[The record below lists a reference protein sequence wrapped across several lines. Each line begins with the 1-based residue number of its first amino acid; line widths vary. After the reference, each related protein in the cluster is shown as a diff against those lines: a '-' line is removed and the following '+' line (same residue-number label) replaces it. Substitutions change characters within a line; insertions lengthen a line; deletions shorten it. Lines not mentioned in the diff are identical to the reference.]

1 MNEIKFRRG
10 PHSFRNNHRKNR
22 GPKRI
27 ALLIAAVLA
36 AGILLGAGLFWAR
49 RKVTD
54 HFDILI
60 VNGMVVD
67 GNGTPARQEIVGIR
81 GGKIVPVKWPY
92 FAEADLKIDAQGLVV
107 APGFID
113 VHTHIE
119 GNVRGKAKNSPL
131 IAPNF
136 LAQGTTTIITGN
148 CGTSAPSLSQ
158 FFSQLEAG
166 GVAINVGSLIGHN
179 TIRRQVLGEASKAP
193 SGDELRKMCQLVDRA
208 MRDGALGL
216 SSGLEYAPGL
226 FASPKEIEAMAAIA
240 GRYHGTYATHMRD
253 EGNGVIESLNEAL
266 NVARNAK
273 TPLQISHLK
282 SRGRENWGT
291 SRRLIEMILQA
302 RQAGL
307 QVRCDAYPYTASS
320 TSLDILIP
328 KSAKEGGPGRMRERL
343 RSPDERR
350 RMAAEMCENIR
361 SEGYKDFS
369 FARVAYCQFA
379 PEYEGLTIPEIASL
393 IRKPNPR
400 AVAYQPEKHQTP
412 SFIKTANNPSN
423 ESKSNSSQGDRR
435 NSDPAKDQKAGAEG
449 PAKPASEV
457 TGTGEQNNTT
467 LPQESL
473 MNQAETVCYIAAKG
487 GAQMIYENMS
497 EDDVANVLRFPDCML
512 GSDSGIRMSNEGR
525 PHPRGYGSAPRLLSR
540 FALELK
546 IFSLEEA
553 IRKMTSLPADT
564 FGISNR
570 GKLLPGY
577 WADVVIFSPTGIRDQ
592 ATYQNP
598 FREPDGIIYVLV
610 NGKVALDH
618 GQTGALNSGQVIRR
632 ED

>member
-1 MNEIKFRRG
+1 MVMM
-10 PHSFRNNHRKNR
+10 
-22 GPKRI
+22 
-27 ALLIAAVLA
+27 IAAVLTIGA
-36 AGILLGAGLFWAR
+36 LLGAGFLWLR
-49 RKVTD
+49 RKITE

-60 VNGMVVD
+60 LHGMVVD
-67 GNGTPARQEIVGIR
+67 GVGTPARQESLGIR
-81 GGKIVPVKWPY
+81 DGKIFPVKWPY
-92 FAEADLKIDAQGLVV
+92 FAEADLKIDAEGLIV

-119 GNVRGKAKNSPL
+119 GNVRSKAKNSPL

-148 CGTSAPSLSQ
+148 CGTSAQSISQ
-158 FFSQLEAG
+158 FFNQLESG
-166 GVAINVGSLIGHN
+166 SMAINVGSLVGHN
-179 TIRRQVLGEASKAP
+179 TIRRQVLGEDSRAP
-193 SGDELRKMCQLVDRA
+193 SADELRKMCQMVDRA

-216 SSGLEYAPGL
+216 SSGLEYSPGL
-226 FASPKEIEAMAAIA
+226 FASPKEIESMAAIA
-240 GRYHGTYATHMRD
+240 GQYHGIYATHIRD
-253 EGNGVIESLNEAL
+253 EGNGVIESLKEAL
-266 NVARNAK
+266 NVAKDTK

-291 SRRLIEMILQA
+291 SKRLTEMILRA
-302 RQAGL
+302 RQEGL

-328 KSAKEGGPGRMRERL
+328 KRAKEGGEGKMRERL
-343 RSPDERR
+343 RTPDERR
-350 RMAAEMCENIR
+350 RMAAEMCEQIKR
-361 SEGYKDFS
+361 EGYKDFS

-393 IRKPNPR
+393 IKKPDR
-400 AVAYQPEKHQTP
+400 RDVAYQPEENQLASLIKTKSDQNSSAR
-412 SFIKTANNPSN
+412 SFISTA
-423 ESKSNSSQGDRR
+423 ER
-435 NSDPAKDQKAGAEG
+435 NSPT
-449 PAKPASEV
+449 SM
-457 TGTGEQNNTT
+457 
-467 LPQESL
+467 QEAL
-473 MNQAETVCYIAAKG
+473 MRQAETVCYIAAKG

-497 EDDVANVLRFPDCML
+497 EDDVATILRFPDCML
-512 GSDSGIRMSNEGR
+512 GSDSGIRMSHEGR

-540 FALELK
+540 FALELN

-577 WADVVIFSPTGIRDQ
+577 WADIVIFAPASIRDR

-598 FREPDGIIYVLV
+598 FSEPDGIIYVLV
-610 NGKVALDH
+610 NGKIALDH
-618 GQTGALNSGQVIRR
+618 GQIGAFNSGQVIRR